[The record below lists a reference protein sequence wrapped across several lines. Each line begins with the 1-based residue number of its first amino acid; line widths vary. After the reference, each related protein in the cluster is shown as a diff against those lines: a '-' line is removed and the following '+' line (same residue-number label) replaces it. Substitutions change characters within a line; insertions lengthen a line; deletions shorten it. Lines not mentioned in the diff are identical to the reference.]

1 MVPLACKVFSKA
13 HFKSTFQS
21 SLSKFLVSSEPQLRC
36 KACVVLKTLA
46 SITSDEDVKKSLIP
60 VIKKLAADPVDYVK
74 VELSENMVDLF

>member
-1 MVPLACKVFSKA
+1 
-13 HFKSTFQS
+13 
-21 SLSKFLVSSEPQLRC
+21 
-36 KACVVLKTLA
+36 LA